1 MRVKDMPTSDQPRE
15 RLLAGGAGTLADRE
29 LIALLLGSG
38 SKGTNAVE
46 LASLLI
52 AHCGDLESL
61 SRSEA
66 HRLLAVPGIG
76 PAKAARI
83 AAAFDLVRRAR
94 AAPQRVL
101 ITGSADLVAA
111 AAPLLRGLAHEQV
124 VAVICD
130 HGGRLLR
137 TTVVSKGGSDH
148 CPAPVRE
155 IIATVLTSGGAA
167 FGLAHNHP
175 SGCLTPSPADL
186 DVTARLGQAAQTVG
200 LRFLDHVILTDQAWR
215 RIDT

>member
-15 RLLAGGAGTLADRE
+15 RLLADGAGALADRE
-29 LIALLLGSG
+29 LVALLLGSG
-38 SKGTNAVE
+38 SRGTNAVE

-52 AHCGDLESL
+52 AHCGDLEAL

-83 AAAFDLVRRAR
+83 AAAFDLVRRAQ
-94 AAPQRVL
+94 AAPRRGR
-101 ITGSADLVAA
+101 ITGSGDLAA
-111 AAPLLRGLAHEQV
+111 VTAPLLRGLPHEQV

-130 HGGRLLR
+130 HGGRILR

-148 CPAPVRE
+148 SPAPVRE
-155 IIATVLTSGGAA
+155 IVATVLTSGGSA

-175 SGCLTPSPADL
+175 SGCLDPSPADL
-186 DVTARLGQAAQTVG
+186 DVTDRLHQAAQTVG
-200 LRFLDHVILTDQAWR
+200 LRFLDHVIITDQAWR
-215 RIDT
+215 RIPI